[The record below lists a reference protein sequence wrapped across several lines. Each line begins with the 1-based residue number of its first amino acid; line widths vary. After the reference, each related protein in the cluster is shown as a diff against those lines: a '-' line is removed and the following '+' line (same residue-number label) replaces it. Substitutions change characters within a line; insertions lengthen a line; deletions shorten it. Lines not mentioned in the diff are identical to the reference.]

1 MCDVQ
6 KSEDRREGAALQKSQ
21 DSHSPLRGRVQDGVT
36 GTARELGNNRDKMSF
51 FSYMSA
57 VVGSSDRVFR
67 VADLYNEWVKEC
79 GG

>member
-1 MCDVQ
+1 
-6 KSEDRREGAALQKSQ
+6 
-21 DSHSPLRGRVQDGVT
+21 VQDGVT